1 MAGANSHLFYEASD
15 AVCAEK
21 TVKRVQA
28 QRREHT
34 QQTEAERLR
43 TAQEQLAERRSVADE
58 AVQEMEQ
65 RRRQQPSNHVAR
77 NGNQEAESV
86 EYIEADDGLPT
97 AMVTVAGNRR
107 HIKLESCTRFTV
119 AGTEWMQYGDKIKCR
134 APVDYVEGIGGLLL
148 DVIGVWRFEMRS
160 TLDEILTAD
169 ACVIVGCTDE
179 FLLGIDFMQKK

>member
-1 MAGANSHLFYEASD
+1 
-15 AVCAEK
+15 
-21 TVKRVQA
+21 
-28 QRREHT
+28 
-34 QQTEAERLR
+34 
-43 TAQEQLAERRSVADE
+43 
-58 AVQEMEQ
+58 
-65 RRRQQPSNHVAR
+65 
-77 NGNQEAESV
+77 
-86 EYIEADDGLPT
+86 
-97 AMVTVAGNRR
+97 MVTVAGNRR